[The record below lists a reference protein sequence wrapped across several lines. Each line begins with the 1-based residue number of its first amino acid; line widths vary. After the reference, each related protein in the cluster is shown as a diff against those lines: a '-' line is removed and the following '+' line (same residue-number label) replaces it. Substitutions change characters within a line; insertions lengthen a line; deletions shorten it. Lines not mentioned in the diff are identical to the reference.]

1 MRAKQST
8 NSTALTTRR
17 CLAEAG
23 PLFLLSAVFYTWL
36 SVRDGY
42 IGNITDSGVYLTI
55 ADYLSL
61 YRPAS
66 HDLGV
71 SMFHDFAFPPL
82 YPLLLA
88 LMGGGSD
95 HPVASYVATSCMSAG
110 AVCAVY
116 LWLRTQRLLLAEA
129 LGITLIFALSPATM
143 LTAISIQSEPLYVA
157 VVFAGFALWR
167 VERAGSR
174 AHSFAAVLIGMSA
187 LVRMVGITGIAALL
201 IHWLSDETR
210 SRRLTIPIL
219 ALVPIT
225 AWTLVKTFNGMGPSY
240 FDSVERHSLP
250 ATIAFVADQIAINLP
265 AIWLGL
271 VRCFDLIGAPHAS
284 YAVGL
289 LSLLFFIGWILRARR
304 FEIESLYLA
313 FYLAL
318 IVVWPFPDHMRRFLQ
333 VLLPIFL
340 LYSYVGTHFLAS
352 YCAPSIRR
360 AAGMVQIV
368 IIMLVLAPSTLII
381 MQQVIASEG
390 TEAENFVRSPQWY
403 MYDTPLRATA
413 VMNGVTRVLDGM
425 RGIDEHLPAGACVS
439 SAAYSY
445 IPLYGRRRGQ
455 PLAGVS
461 ADDEHFFARLR
472 DCPYVFM
479 MAATQWPGHDF
490 PPMYPYERIKDRLE
504 VVEVSMWDKTA
515 TKGVVLTMLGKVR
528 FDGDDALPD

>member
-1 MRAKQST
+1 MWSNQPA
-8 NSTALTTRR
+8 NGAALTARQ
-17 CLAEAG
+17 CLIEAG

-55 ADYLSL
+55 ADYLSP
-61 YRPAS
+61 YRPAL
-66 HDLGV
+66 HELGV
-71 SMFHDFAFPPL
+71 SMFYDFTFPPL

-88 LMGGGSD
+88 FMGGGSD
-95 HPVASYVATSCMSAG
+95 YPVASYAATSCMSAG

-157 VVFAGFALWR
+157 MVFAGFTLWR
-167 VERAGSR
+167 VERAGSP
-174 AHSFAAVLIGMSA
+174 AHAIGAVLIGMSA
-187 LVRMVGITGIAALL
+187 LVRMVGITSIAALL
-201 IHWLSDETR
+201 IHWLSDATR
-210 SRRLTIPIL
+210 SKRLTILIL

-225 AWTLVKTFNGMGPSY
+225 AWTLVKTINGMESSY
-240 FDSVERHSLP
+240 IDSVARESLP
-250 ATIAFVADQIAINLP
+250 ATFAYLADQLAINLP

-271 VRCFDLIGAPHAS
+271 VRGFDLIGTPHAS

-289 LSLLFFIGWILRARR
+289 LSLLFFVGWILRARR

-318 IVVWPFPDHMRRFLQ
+318 IAVWPYPDHMRRFLQ

-340 LYSYVGTHFLAS
+340 FYSYVGVNFLAS
-352 YCAPSIRR
+352 YCAPSIRQV
-360 AAGMVQIV
+360 AGMAQIV
-368 IIMLVLAPSTLII
+368 IIMLVLAPSTLV
-381 MQQVIASEG
+381 MVRQVIASEG
-390 TEAENFVRSPQWY
+390 TAAENFVRSPQWY

-413 VMNGVTRVLDGM
+413 VMNGVTRVLDAM

-461 ADDEHFFARLR
+461 TNDERFFARLR

-479 MAATQWPGHDF
+479 MAATQWPGHEF
-490 PPMYPYERIKDRLE
+490 PPMYPYERIKDRFE

-515 TKGVVLTMLGKVR
+515 TKGTVLTMLGRVR
-528 FDGDDALPD
+528 FDGDDARPD

>member
-8 NSTALTTRR
+8 NSTALTARR

-55 ADYLSL
+55 ADYLSP
-61 YRPAS
+61 YRPAP

-167 VERAGSR
+167 V
-174 AHSFAAVLIGMSA
+174 LIGMSA

-201 IHWLSDETR
+201 IHWLSDGTR

-225 AWTLVKTFNGMGPSY
+225 AWTLVKTFNGMEPSY
-240 FDSVERHSLP
+240 FDSVERDSLP
-250 ATIAFVADQIAINLP
+250 ATIAYVADQLAINLP

-271 VRCFDLIGAPHAS
+271 VRGFDLIGAPHAS

-368 IIMLVLAPSTLII
+368 IIMLVLAPSTLI
-381 MQQVIASEG
+381 MVQQV
-390 TEAENFVRSPQWY
+390 
-403 MYDTPLRATA
+403 L
-413 VMNGVTRVLDGM
+413 
-425 RGIDEHLPAGACVS
+425 
-439 SAAYSY
+439 
-445 IPLYGRRRGQ
+445 
-455 PLAGVS
+455 
-461 ADDEHFFARLR
+461 
-472 DCPYVFM
+472 
-479 MAATQWPGHDF
+479 
-490 PPMYPYERIKDRLE
+490 
-504 VVEVSMWDKTA
+504 
-515 TKGVVLTMLGKVR
+515 
-528 FDGDDALPD
+528 